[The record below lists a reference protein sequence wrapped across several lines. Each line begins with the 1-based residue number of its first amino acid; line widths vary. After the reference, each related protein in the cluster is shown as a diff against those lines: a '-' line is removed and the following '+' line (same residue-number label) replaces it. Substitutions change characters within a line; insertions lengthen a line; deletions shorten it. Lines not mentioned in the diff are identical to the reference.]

1 MRERAVQTGE
11 AERHARSVPVRV
23 PARPAAFLAL
33 AAAIGNRAAVQVA
46 RAESGAG
53 GAGPAPAASQDQGAD
68 GGPGV
73 PGFDAA
79 GASDEQRL
87 DEIRTRLGTG
97 DPVRDIWRAFADLP
111 EAANAHPDLWVP
123 SAKRHP
129 ELARDEQ
136 VEAEFKERV
145 EQLAHEGLA
154 ASHAAVDAEI
164 QTLGVEHQFKP
175 DADPEHLDAVAKLQQ
190 QAALLK
196 EALRAKNALL
206 NIPVGWK
213 QPPAPDDPSKV
224 PMNGPTQLL
233 FDPGNPPPPESV
245 TDDPALQPYDRVMKE
260 YEPVEAVV
268 AQAMNNPALFAIV
281 EGGNGQKSEGAQ
293 RLLGIYN
300 ADTPAM
306 AQLNLGLS
314 LHEMLEK
321 VEKATAAIGGSLD
334 HRDLRPLHEKVTAE
348 APFSQP
354 FERAV
359 AQQAVADHDA
369 MKTWIALG
377 LTIPGA
383 VALLLPGGAA
393 IAGIVGAL
401 GSATQAALSWADYQR
416 IKTAREARTGPGND
430 LVTQEQLDDAAIQA
444 AVDAAFAFLDGVTA
458 VSGAVRKAGGS
469 VAELAQLAPTERE
482 AVLADAM
489 STMGPGAAI
498 EAAGGIDAVREAG
511 AGGAGVR
518 AQAYAAGVEDALS
531 AHLGEL
537 PAEADLLPEAQR
549 FVANYAGVGEPHA
562 LQTLLP
568 QYTHPDE
575 LQKLIAKAKGRQ
587 VAAWVGKTADERAA
601 LALQDAVA
609 KLPHPPQ
616 ILLSTVLAKDT
627 AHFDPKS
634 WTIVV
639 SVKSF
644 MADTITEGELL
655 YLKSIGI
662 HEAEHGIQFF
672 ESAQFHI
679 QTSANR
685 TAAIAEL
692 KNRGLNS
699 AAVDAAAN
707 AAPLDAA
714 GVQRARPNFQE
725 FLGTR
730 AEWYEQVEKSVVGAS
745 ERLKAAE
752 AKHAAAQAVLRQLT
766 DAGAHDAKAATAA
779 AELSAAWKEMAYEKN
794 TINSYLNRLEVEKG
808 AFEAQRRYILEQE
821 QRYAAEALAN
831 RRPYM
836 DGLVTAGLLVAGA
849 AIGGTV
855 MYEVAIRPAQ
865 TPAHR

>member
-53 GAGPAPAASQDQGAD
+53 GAGPAPAATQDQGAE

-73 PGFDAA
+73 PSFDAA
-79 GASDEQRL
+79 GASDDQRL

-111 EAANAHPDLWVP
+111 AAANSHPDLWAP

-136 VEAEFKERV
+136 VQEAFKSRV
-145 EQLAHEGLA
+145 EQLALEGLA

-206 NIPVGWK
+206 NVPVGWE
-213 QPPAPDDPSKV
+213 QPPAPEDPSQV
-224 PMNGPTQLL
+224 PMHGPKQLL
-233 FDPGNPPPPESV
+233 FDPGNPPPPGSV
-245 TDDPALQPYDRVMKE
+245 TGDPTLQPYERVLKE
-260 YEPVEAVV
+260 YEPIEAVV

-281 EGGNGQKSEGAQ
+281 EGGNGQKSDGAQ
-293 RLLGIYN
+293 RLLGLYN

-306 AQLNLGLS
+306 AQLNLGLT

-401 GSATQAALSWADYQR
+401 GSATQAGLSWADYQR

-430 LVTQEQLDDAAIQA
+430 LVTQKQLDDAAVQA
-444 AVDAAFAFLDGVTA
+444 ALDAAFAFLDGI
-458 VSGAVRKAGGS
+458 GAVHQLGS
-469 VAELAQLAPTERE
+469 LADLAKLAPAKRE
-482 AVLADAM
+482 AALAEAM
-489 STMGPGAAI
+489 STLGPGPAI
-498 EAAGGIDAVREAG
+498 EAAGGIDAVRAAG
-511 AGGAGVR
+511 AGGAGAR
-518 AQAYAAGVEDALS
+518 AEAFAAGIEDALAS
-531 AHLGEL
+531 HLREL
-537 PAEADLLPEAQR
+537 PEGAELLPEAQR
-549 FVANYAGVGEPHA
+549 FVAERAGVQPANA
-562 LQTLLP
+562 LPSFVP
-568 QYTHPDE
+568 QYDDE
-575 LQKLIAKAKGRQ
+575 SSLRQLLDKLAGPRVPLWADMTLEGRAGLVHQ
-587 VAAWVGKTADERAA
+587 ETLSR
-601 LALQDAVA
+601 L
-609 KLPHPPQ
+609 HPPPRMA
-616 ILLSTVLAKDT
+616 L
-627 AHFDPKS
+627 DPSLPKGS
-634 WTIVV
+634 ANFNVTTWTITYSTQTFDVA
-639 SVKSF
+639 S
-644 MADTITEGELL
+644 MTERELV
-655 YLKSIGI
+655 YLKSVAV
-662 HEAEHGIQFF
+662 HEAEHGLQYFD
-672 ESAQFHI
+672 AARLHI
-679 QTSANR
+679 QSAPNLAAR
-685 TAAIAEL
+685 AAAIADL
-692 KNRGLNS
+692 KARGWD
-699 AAVDAAAN
+699 AAMVDLADKAPPMSPIDMQRAKPFHDDFIGANKPTVDAVEGAIMGSKARF
-707 AAPLDAA
+707 DAA
-714 GVQRARPNFQE
+714 KDQ
-725 FLGTR
+725 
-730 AEWYEQVEKSVVGAS
+730 WD
-745 ERLKAAE
+745 
-752 AKHAAAQAVLRQLT
+752 AAQAVYRRLK
-766 DAGAHDAKAATAA
+766 DAGAHSGKVREAARDSATHWNAMVAEEQLGERYVNLNIEKDA
-779 AELSAAWKEMAYEKN
+779 
-794 TINSYLNRLEVEKG
+794 
-808 AFEAQRRYILEQE
+808 FDAQRKYILQE
-821 QRYAAEALAN
+821 LKTRKQHMEAL
-831 RRPYM
+831 
-836 DGLVTAGLLVAGA
+836 VFAGLMVAV
-849 AIGGTV
+849 GGGVTYAV
-855 MYEVAIRPAQ
+855 KELNEP
-865 TPAHR
+865 PPP